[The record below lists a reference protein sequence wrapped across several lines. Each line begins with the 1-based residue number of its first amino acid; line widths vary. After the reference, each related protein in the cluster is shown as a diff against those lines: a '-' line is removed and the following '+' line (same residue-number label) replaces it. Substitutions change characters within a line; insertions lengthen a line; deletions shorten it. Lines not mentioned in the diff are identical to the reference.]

1 MNDMKS
7 KYADSRNGAA
17 PIGVIQV
24 RDQSGYVI
32 REAHNMVVIDGQ
44 RILLRLF
51 LKNLIGDDCASPTGS
66 NDLKFSE
73 IDTAAAS
80 GKTENDNLR
89 MYLGYEVNPAMTI
102 ENMGIGDMPNES
114 GARHGISYTVKY
126 SMDESGVCVTLSAK
140 LSGSD
145 INAFNEIW
153 LACPTTGNNNGEL
166 LFSRALIDPVFL
178 GADTNYAI
186 AYTLYF

>member
-7 KYADSRNGAA
+7 KYADSRNGIA

-24 RDQSGYVI
+24 RDQSGEVI

-51 LKNLIGDDCASPTGS
+51 LKNLIGEEYASPTG
-66 NDLKFSE
+66 NTDLEFGE
-73 IDTAAAS
+73 INTAAAS
-80 GKTENDNLR
+80 GNAENDNLR
-89 MYLGYEVNPAMTI
+89 MYLGYEVNPAMTV
-102 ENMGIGDMPNES
+102 EKMGIGDMPNES
-114 GARHGISYTVKY
+114 GASHIISYTVKY
-126 SMDESGVCVTLSAK
+126 NMDESGVCVTLSAK

-145 INAFNEIW
+145 ISAFNEIW
-153 LACPTTGNNNGEL
+153 LACPTTGNNNSEL

-178 GADTNYAI
+178 GADTKYAI